1 MENMNET
8 NSKNEISLG
17 DLFFILW
24 RNVYLIISIT
34 ISFSIISIIYSLSL
48 PNIYKSEALLMPNE
62 VQSSMS
68 AMPGQYSNM
77 ASLAGISLP
86 SETSTKS
93 QEAIA
98 RIRSFEFFSN
108 EFLPNIALEDLLAVK
123 DWDISSNKLIY
134 NDRLFDNTNK
144 KWVRKVEFPQDKIPS
159 AQEAYPAY
167 LKILNLSQ
175 DNKTSFISVSLK
187 HISPHVAK
195 QWVDIIIE
203 KIDTGMRNQDKAQ
216 AERSIEYLNSIAL
229 TTNYEEIKKSLNSLQ
244 EEQMKRLMIIESNE
258 NYVFSVLDSPIA
270 AELKSEP
277 RRSLIVIVSSM
288 LGFVLSVILILIAHY
303 RKSLSWVRS
312 N

>member
-68 AMPGQYSNM
+68 AMLGQYSNM

-123 DWDISSNKLIY
+123 IN
-134 NDRLFDNTNK
+134 
-144 KWVRKVEFPQDKIPS
+144 
-159 AQEAYPAY
+159 
-167 LKILNLSQ
+167 
-175 DNKTSFISVSLK
+175 
-187 HISPHVAK
+187 
-195 QWVDIIIE
+195 
-203 KIDTGMRNQDKAQ
+203 
-216 AERSIEYLNSIAL
+216 
-229 TTNYEEIKKSLNSLQ
+229 
-244 EEQMKRLMIIESNE
+244 
-258 NYVFSVLDSPIA
+258 
-270 AELKSEP
+270 
-277 RRSLIVIVSSM
+277 
-288 LGFVLSVILILIAHY
+288 
-303 RKSLSWVRS
+303 
-312 N
+312 